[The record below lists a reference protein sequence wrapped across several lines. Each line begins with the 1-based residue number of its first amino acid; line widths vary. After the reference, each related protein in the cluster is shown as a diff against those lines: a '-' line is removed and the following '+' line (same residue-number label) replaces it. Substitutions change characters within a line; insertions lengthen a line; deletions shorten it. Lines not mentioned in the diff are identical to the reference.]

1 MLSLSGQA
9 CLQRLWPVSTSGTS
23 SGAGGPAP
31 ATTAAPA
38 EEKKVEAK
46 TVESEESDD
55 DVGSGLFSLS
65 LFSNTFKKKLSS
77 KKRKKKFLQRNTSIT
92 PDLMQ
97 WFVYTWKVCN

>member
-9 CLQRLWPVSTSGTS
+9 CLQRLWPASTSGTS

-65 LFSNTFKKKLSS
+65 LFSNTFNKKLSS
-77 KKRKKKFLQRNTSIT
+77 KKRKKSSFNAT
-92 PDLMQ
+92 PVSLL
-97 WFVYTWKVCN
+97 T